1 MFDKRIQCGE
11 GKNVPC
17 NSSYFCHW
25 ILPKPII
32 FEQMYIADKSPS
44 RMQEDLPDT
53 DGYRSA
59 GE

>member
-1 MFDKRIQCGE
+1 MFDKRIQFGE
-11 GKNVPC
+11 GKNVPF
-17 NSSYFCHW
+17 NSSYFCHRV
-25 ILPKPII
+25 LPKPII
-32 FEQMYIADKSPS
+32 FEQIAIADKSPS